1 MAIRNKLATLIE
13 ILPWLS
19 QNPGASV
26 SQTAEHFQISES
38 DLLSLL
44 QLAVLTG
51 PGQAGGELIDI
62 DFEDTDSLFVLDA
75 KGLDRPVNFSIETTM
90 ALVGGLQYLMQI
102 PGMLDQVALQSLLA
116 KLQKTLELSEQVIE
130 VVSDEIVTS
139 HLAQLTKSIREQKCL
154 EITYVSPNNGRISKR
169 IIEPKSVLVSSGY
182 NYVSA
187 WCNAAID
194 FRLFRVDRI
203 QEIVLLDRSQ
213 AKQEDPTDPDFVGAI
228 EVRLICDR
236 LSALDFD
243 KRMIKSS
250 TELSETEVELV
261 IGVHDLNWLAG
272 EILASGGSLRPVNV
286 PELTEIIRDKI
297 KNWQELNPE

>member
-26 SQTAEHFQISES
+26 SQTAEHFKISES

-62 DFEDTDSLFVLDA
+62 DFEDTESLFVLDA

-102 PGMLDQVALQSLLA
+102 PGMLDQVAMQSLLA

-139 HLAQLTKSIREQKCL
+139 HLAQLTKSIKEQKCL

-203 QEIVLLDRSQ
+203 QEIAALDRSQ
-213 AKQEDPTDPDFVGAI
+213 AKQEDATDPDFIGSF
-228 EVRLICDR
+228 EVRLICDL

-250 TELSETEVELV
+250 AELSETEVELV
-261 IGVHDLNWLAG
+261 IGVHDLHWLAG
-272 EILASGGSLRPVNV
+272 EILASGGRLRPVNA